1 MAQEDYLMR
10 MLRQFVSVLL
20 HIRTLRAT
28 RQEQAAL
35 DAIRQA
41 AGHLLALPPD
51 VALHLSLPELLAYR
65 PALTVGPA
73 PRETQIALATLLY
86 EAGTLYTTQQ
96 RAAEAYPCYLQA
108 LSRLLEVG
116 LQQPAP
122 PFPPETPSIAALTTA
137 LASYRLPQETN
148 ARLLQYYEQVG
159 AYAQAEDVLYA
170 LLADAPDD
178 PTLRALGR
186 AFYQRLLRQPDA
198 CLIAGNLPR
207 DEVQEG
213 LARLQD

>member
-1 MAQEDYLMR
+1 M
-10 MLRQFVSVLL
+10 
-20 HIRTLRAT
+20 
-28 RQEQAAL
+28 

-41 AGHLLALPPD
+41 AGHLLALPPA
-51 VALHLSLPELLAYR
+51 VALHLSLPEVLAYR

-108 LSRLLEVG
+108 LSLLLEVE

-122 PFPPETPSIAALTTA
+122 PFPPETPSIAALTTP